1 MRTKRIFATVVMVG
15 GLASAG
21 CATKTGT
28 GALAG
33 GGIGA
38 GLGALVGSATGN
50 AGAGAAIGG
59 ALGAGTGAVVGSAA
73 DSDDRERREIRQ
85 ATAVAQA
92 QAQQGRMGITD
103 VVSMVQHGHSE
114 TVIINQ
120 IRSSG
125 STFQLSAADLDY
137 LKSAN
142 VPDRVVIEMQNARA
156 AGPVIVNPPRGVVYA
171 DPPPLVVYERRPP
184 PVVFVGPPPPPRPY
198 VFVSG
203 GYRHRW

>member
-1 MRTKRIFATVVMVG
+1 MRTKRWMTVVIGACV
-15 GLASAG
+15 LASGG

-28 GALAG
+28 GALVG
-33 GGIGA
+33 GGAGA
-38 GLGALVGSATGN
+38 GVGAAIGSMTGN
-50 AGAGAAIGG
+50 TGAGAAIGSAVG
-59 ALGAGTGAVVGSAA
+59 ALTGGAIGNAA
-73 DSDDRERREIRQ
+73 DAEDRERREIRQ

-92 QAQQGRMGITD
+92 QQSRMGLTD

-171 DPPPLVVYERRPP
+171 DPSPVVVYERRPP
-184 PVVFVGPPPPPRPY
+184 PVVFVGPPPPPRPV
-198 VFVSG
+198 VFVGG
-203 GYRHRW
+203 GYRRW